1 GDGGHGGM
9 PHTTVDP
16 IIAAAHIITA
26 VQSIVSRN
34 IDPTDPAVV
43 SIGTIHAGQQFN
55 IVPDAAKLTG
65 TTRALNETTRTKIR
79 DRFDQIAQQTA
90 AGLGCTAAIEWDI
103 GYPTTVND
111 PAFTGNVRDL
121 VSQSIGEP
129 NIVDLKAPSMGAE
142 DFSYYGRA
150 VPSCFVLLGLKPKDQ
165 ESYPSVHTPRFDFN
179 DDALATGIRMMCR
192 IALDADS

>member
-1 GDGGHGGM
+1 MVSVFSGIGHRIDVNNDGL
-9 PHTTVDP
+9 
-16 IIAAAHIITA
+16 AA
-26 VQSIVSRN
+26 VPYGIV
-34 IDPTDPAVV
+34 
-43 SIGTIHAGQQFN
+43 
-55 IVPDAAKLTG
+55 IVKDEADFSGAS
-65 TTRALNETTRTKIR
+65 
-79 DRFDQIAQQTA
+79 A

-103 GYPTTVND
+103 GYPTTIND
-111 PAFTGNVRDL
+111 PAFTGTVRDL
-121 VSQSIGEP
+121 VSQTIGEP
-129 NIVDLKAPSMGAE
+129 NIVDLEAPSMSAE